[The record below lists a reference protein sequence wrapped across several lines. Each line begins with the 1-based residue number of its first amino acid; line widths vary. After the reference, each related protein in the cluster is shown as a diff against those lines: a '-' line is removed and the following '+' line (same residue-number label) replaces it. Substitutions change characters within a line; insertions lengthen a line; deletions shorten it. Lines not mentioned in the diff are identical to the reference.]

1 MGQSV
6 IDNWFLAFEQALL
19 SSAER
24 IEPRETRLLSRVARA
39 WRLPIFPKW
48 RTCRQTNWFPLI
60 QQAARDEWANT
71 LWANLDVS
79 VLSDGID
86 GFIKQLKR
94 LPREVKALPL
104 CHILEEKM
112 KEFKNSIPLF
122 SDLKNEA
129 LRERSVTQFTWPLYI
144 LFDFQPCLLKAM
156 SRKTLWSN
164 FQLVK
169 VVFNKTVVLTKF
181 SLGNHNI
188 LKTF

>member
-1 MGQSV
+1 MPRALAKFCFLRIVLNRAKNNVSALVGITHRKPEDLEMHRVDTVLNLSV
-6 IDNWFLAFEQALL
+6 
-19 SSAER
+19 
-24 IEPRETRLLSRVARA
+24 
-39 WRLPIFPKW
+39 
-48 RTCRQTNWFPLI
+48 I

-86 GFIKQLKR
+86 SFIKQLKR

-129 LRERSVTQFTWPLYI
+129 LRER
-144 LFDFQPCLLKAM
+144 
-156 SRKTLWSN
+156 
-164 FQLVK
+164 
-169 VVFNKTVVLTKF
+169 
-181 SLGNHNI
+181 
-188 LKTF
+188 

>member
-1 MGQSV
+1 MKICNNGKF
-6 IDNWFLAFEQALL
+6 DFE
-19 SSAER
+19 
-24 IEPRETRLLSRVARA
+24 
-39 WRLPIFPKW
+39 
-48 RTCRQTNWFPLI
+48 LI
-60 QQAARDEWANT
+60 HQAARDEWANT

-129 LRERSVTQFTWPLYI
+129 LRERWVKSSFSEAWLHTLIFVSLNFGDVMSVTI
-144 LFDFQPCLLKAM
+144 
-156 SRKTLWSN
+156 
-164 FQLVK
+164 
-169 VVFNKTVVLTKF
+169 
-181 SLGNHNI
+181 
-188 LKTF
+188 